1 MAVGSN
7 LGNRR
12 GNIRQAINMT
22 GSLPLTRVCEISPLF
37 ENKPVGGP
45 RDQGDFLNGA
55 FSIKTGL
62 APRDLLSGLKKIE
75 RDLGRRPT
83 VRNGPR
89 PIDLDILWYAGKS
102 VDTPGLRIP
111 HPEMFK
117 RDFVLRPLLEIL

>member
-1 MAVGSN
+1 MA
-7 LGNRR
+7 
-12 GNIRQAINMT
+12 
-22 GSLPLTRVCEISPLF
+22 GSLPHTRVCKVSPLF

-55 FSIKTGL
+55 FRIETGL
-62 APRDLLSGLKKIE
+62 PPQDLLAGLKKIE

-89 PIDLDILWYAGKS
+89 LIDLDILWYAGKS
-102 VDTPGLRIP
+102 VDTAELRIP
-111 HPEMFK
+111 HPGMFK